1 MPNQTAKSA
10 FETFTGSLEERGSAL
25 AKLEKQRVTSLEKAN
40 TKDVVFNGL
49 AYQLGQLIHELTLE
63 SDSGR
68 ITSERLQATSM
79 NRVASQRRSEALQL
93 YRNFDAI
100 QEWLKGRVVKKR
112 KQKIAFTSLTAMLK
126 AFKVETQPKVEQT
139 DDKSSATPSTKVD
152 EKPNVGTKDQPKV
165 DTQDAK
171 ASDAQPEVETNEP
184 KKVHKL
190 KMPRTSKD
198 VAQLVT
204 DLIIKLQLD
213 ENEVLEEIFNN
224 IETSFPKGNSTV
236 SMVKYPSS
244 KTGTDDIPF

>member
-1 MPNQTAKSA
+1 MSNQTAKA

-40 TKDVVFNGL
+40 SKDVVFNGL
-49 AYQLGQLIHELTLE
+49 AYKLGELLHELTLE

-100 QEWLKGRVVKKR
+100 QEWLKGRVVTKR

-139 DDKSSATPSTKVD
+139 DTKASEDTSTKVD
-152 EKPNVGTKDQPKV
+152 EKPNVGTTQPKV
-165 DTQDAK
+165 EPTDTKVSDTKPTELKVQKVKVPQNSKEFAK
-171 ASDAQPEVETNEP
+171 YVFET
-184 KKVHKL
+184 
-190 KMPRTSKD
+190 T
-198 VAQLVT
+198 
-204 DLIIKLQLD
+204 IKLGFD
-213 ENEVLEEIFNN
+213 TDEVLEHIFNMFD
-224 IETSFPKGNSTV
+224 EAS
-236 SMVKYPSS
+236 SS
-244 KTGTDDIPF
+244 KTGTNG

>member
-1 MPNQTAKSA
+1 MGKGKYKIGVNIMPNQTATA
-10 FETFTGSLEERGSAL
+10 FENFTGTLEERGHTL
-25 AKLEKQRVTSLEKAN
+25 AKLEKDRLISLEKAN

-49 AYQLGQLIHELTLE
+49 AYQLGKLIHELTLE

-68 ITSERLQATSM
+68 ITSDRLQATSM
-79 NRVASQRRSEALQL
+79 NKVASQRRSEALQL

-100 QEWLKGRVVKKR
+100 QEWLKGRVVKKK
-112 KQKIAFTSLTAMLK
+112 KQAIAFTSLTAMLK
-126 AFKVETQPKVEQT
+126 AFKFETQPKVEKT
-139 DDKSSATPSTKVD
+139 DDKSSDTPSTKVD
-152 EKPNVGTKDQPKV
+152 EKPNVGTTQPKV
-165 DTQDAK
+165 EPTK
-171 ASDAQPEVETNEP
+171 VEPTET
-184 KKVHKL
+184 KKSTVV

-204 DLIIKLQLD
+204 DLIVKLKLD

-244 KTGTDDIPF
+244 KTGTDG

>member
-1 MPNQTAKSA
+1 MPNQTAKA
-10 FETFTGSLEERGSAL
+10 FENFTGTLEERGSAL

-126 AFKVETQPKVEQT
+126 AFKVETQPKVEKT
-139 DDKSSATPSTKVD
+139 DTKVSEDTSTKVD
-152 EKPNVGTKDQPKV
+152 DNPNVGTDDQPK
-165 DTQDAK
+165 K
-171 ASDAQPEVETNEP
+171 VE
-184 KKVHKL
+184 KVKVPQNSL
-190 KMPRTSKD
+190 EFAEY
-198 VAQLVT
+198 VY
-204 DLIIKLQLD
+204 DLTIKLGFD
-213 ENEVLEEIFNN
+213 KNEVLEAIFDRF
-224 IETSFPKGNSTV
+224 EPVST
-236 SMVKYPSS
+236 S

>member
-1 MPNQTAKSA
+1 MRINIMSNQTAKA
-10 FETFTGSLEERGSAL
+10 FETFTGTLEERGSVL

-68 ITSERLQATSM
+68 ITSDRLQATSM
-79 NRVASQRRSEALQL
+79 NKVASQRRSEALQL

-126 AFKVETQPKVEQT
+126 AFKFETQPKVEKT

-152 EKPNVGTKDQPKV
+152 EKPNVGTTQPKAE
-165 DTQDAK
+165 TQDAK
-171 ASDAQPEVETNEP
+171 ASDTQPKVEKVRVPQNSKEFADY
-184 KKVHKL
+184 VHKL
-190 KMPRTSKD
+190 VIKFGFDKD
-198 VAQLVT
+198 
-204 DLIIKLQLD
+204 
-213 ENEVLEEIFNN
+213 EVLEAIFD
-224 IETSFPKGNSTV
+224 SFEN
-236 SMVKYPSS
+236 
-244 KTGTDDIPF
+244 KTAKKRVA

>member
-1 MPNQTAKSA
+1 MGKGKYKIGVNIMPNQTATA

-79 NRVASQRRSEALQL
+79 NKVASQRRSEALQL

-100 QEWLKGRVVKKR
+100 QEWLKGRVVTKR

-126 AFKVETQPKVEQT
+126 AFKFETQPKVEKT
-139 DDKSSATPSTKVD
+139 DDKSSDTPSTKVD
-152 EKPNVGTKDQPKV
+152 EKPNVGTTQPKV
-165 DTQDAK
+165 EPTDTKVSDTKPTELKVQKVKVPQNSKEFAK
-171 ASDAQPEVETNEP
+171 YVFET
-184 KKVHKL
+184 
-190 KMPRTSKD
+190 T
-198 VAQLVT
+198 
-204 DLIIKLQLD
+204 IKLGFD
-213 ENEVLEEIFNN
+213 KDEVLEHIFNMFD
-224 IETSFPKGNSTV
+224 EAS
-236 SMVKYPSS
+236 SS
-244 KTGTDDIPF
+244 KTGTNG